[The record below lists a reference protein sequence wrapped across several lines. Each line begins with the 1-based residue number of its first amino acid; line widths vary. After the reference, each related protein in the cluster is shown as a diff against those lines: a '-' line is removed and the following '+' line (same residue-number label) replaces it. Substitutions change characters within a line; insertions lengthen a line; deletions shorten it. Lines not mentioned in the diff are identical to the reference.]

1 MKRLLLLITQILR
14 VGAVTLV
21 AAFSLWFFSP
31 PNAFATS
38 GAFINTKHGGGT
50 VDGIKF
56 DGINRAINPDYS
68 LYYNDSTEG
77 GQYVAGE
84 CAHCHEPHASFG
96 VTEPPPNPTT
106 GTPAGPTAYLLME
119 GNYNSATAGDNAKL
133 CWYCHDNIFGG
144 AGPGTGYWGYYKGN
158 SE

>member
-1 MKRLLLLITQILR
+1 MQAMRRPLFLYLFIALSITLSFLFCSR
-14 VGAVTLV
+14 ETV
-21 AAFSLWFFSP
+21 
-31 PNAFATS
+31 FATS
-38 GAFINTKHGGGT
+38 GAYIDTKHGGGT

-56 DGINRAINPDYS
+56 DGVNRAINPDYS
-68 LYYNDSTEG
+68 LYYNDSAEG
-77 GQYVAGE
+77 GQYAASE

-133 CWYCHDNIFGG
+133 CWYCHDNI
-144 AGPGTGYWGYYKGN
+144 
-158 SE
+158 